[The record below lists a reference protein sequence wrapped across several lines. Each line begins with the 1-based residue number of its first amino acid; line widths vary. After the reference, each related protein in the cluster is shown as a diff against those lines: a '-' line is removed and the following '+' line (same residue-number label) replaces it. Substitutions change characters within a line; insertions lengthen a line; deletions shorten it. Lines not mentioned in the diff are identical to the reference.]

1 MSSLLLISLTTALV
15 AAYFYLN
22 TFEEIPRILAFS
34 IGAVCL
40 FFSLVMTPWSIQ
52 LLILLFIFWGTSK
65 LSKIDI

>member
-52 LLILLFIFWGTSK
+52 LLILLFIFWGTRK
-65 LSKIDI
+65 LSQIGI